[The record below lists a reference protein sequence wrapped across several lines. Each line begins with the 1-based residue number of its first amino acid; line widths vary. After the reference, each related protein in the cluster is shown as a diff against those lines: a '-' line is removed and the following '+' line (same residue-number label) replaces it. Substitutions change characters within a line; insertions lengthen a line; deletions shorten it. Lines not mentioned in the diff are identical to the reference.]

1 MRTMT
6 KLAEIVRELTEK
18 AENEVKSIIQSEE
31 ELAEYLTFCSK
42 FYHYSSRNQLLIYH
56 QRPGAVSCLGFSE
69 MKKRGLHLRKGS
81 KAIQILAPMI
91 VKEEDEQTQEEIEK
105 VKGYK
110 YVNVFDIT
118 QTDLAPEDYP
128 KHFPNKPYIF
138 KYDFNI
144 DDMQRAIQSLAND
157 MHVTIEIDTNDS
169 VGAARGAYYPQ
180 LEKILLN
187 AGNTESQNIA
197 VQFHE
202 LAHAHLHNFRKNPK
216 SNKAIKETQAEMVAH
231 IVSKYFGMDTTE
243 KSIHYISSWSNKLK
257 AIPDKELPNVFSEIQ
272 NTAKYFIMKI
282 SKVIG

>member
-18 AENEVKSIIQSEE
+18 AENEVKTIIQSEK

-202 LAHAHLHNFRKNPK
+202 LAHAHLHNFRKNPNLTK
-216 SNKAIKETQAEMVAH
+216 PLRKHKQKWLRTSFQNILAWIQPKNPFTILAAGPISLKQSRTKNYRM
-231 IVSKYFGMDTTE
+231 YFQ
-243 KSIHYISSWSNKLK
+243 KFKIRQNISS
-257 AIPDKELPNVFSEIQ
+257 
-272 NTAKYFIMKI
+272 
-282 SKVIG
+282 